1 MLIILS
7 LIIIN
12 NYSKISYSDRKD
24 MQRVGMTEDE
34 MEANQSSRQSLKG
47 TSEGE
52 EEEGILR

>member
-1 MLIILS
+1 
-7 LIIIN
+7 
-12 NYSKISYSDRKD
+12 
-24 MQRVGMTEDE
+24 MTEDE

>member
-12 NYSKISYSDRKD
+12 SYSKISYSDTKD
-24 MQRVGMTEDE
+24 MQWVGVTEDE

-47 TSEGE
+47 TSEGD